1 MSPQGAVRTARSSWA
16 DRVQGYGLCGFPS
29 VLGRGAPGAHSGHP
43 PHLDSWHFLDL
54 LCSLASDLCFASW
67 FLELLLE
74 TWRGHL
80 RGSLRYIPGPS
91 VLVGRVDS

>member
-43 PHLDSWHFLDL
+43 PPLDSWHFLDL
-54 LCSLASDLCFASW
+54 LCSLASGHGPLTSALPPGSW
-67 FLELLLE
+67 
-74 TWRGHL
+74 
-80 RGSLRYIPGPS
+80 SSY
-91 VLVGRVDS
+91 

>member
-1 MSPQGAVRTARSSWA
+1 MGFVVSPLFWEGEPLVHTQDT
-16 DRVQGYGLCGFPS
+16 LLTLTP
-29 VLGRGAPGAHSGHP
+29 
-43 PHLDSWHFLDL
+43 WHFLDL